1 MVSWFFWLAMVIT
14 AIFFILVMVLF
25 VCQWIIYYR
34 VEQTMLH
41 YDEQIYSN
49 GKGDGPLSIK

>member
-14 AIFFILVMVLF
+14 AIFFILVMILF

-41 YDEQIYSN
+41 YDAQFYS
-49 GKGDGPLSIK
+49 KGDDD

>member
-14 AIFFILVMVLF
+14 AIFFILVLILF

-49 GKGDGPLSIK
+49 GKGDDD